1 MDRVSE
7 PSTTPA
13 RPPQV
18 TVACG
23 IAMVGSVFV
32 VLAVWDR
39 IAGLH
44 TIDTRET
51 LRPWLDDPVLKKSG
65 ITMSDLL
72 VTVKVISMIAGAC
85 AAAIAVLGFQTLR
98 RSRSAR
104 LVMSVLAV
112 PMFLA
117 GLAAD
122 GIFSSGVAAAVAT
135 LWFGPAR
142 VWFQDGPAT
151 ERAGRP
157 TAPTAPTAPSAPRST
172 PPGPGPSQGPSP
184 ERPPPTPGWL
194 APPPSSQ
201 APPGTPYVWAPPPTS
216 AYDAPG
222 APRSTRPTGPTRPN
236 ALLGACLLVWTFCLM
251 TALLVGGSLAVLAAD
266 SATVLD
272 RMHEQDPQLAERGFS
287 DHDLLVIGYVTGSL
301 VIVWSLAAG
310 ALAVVVFLRH
320 RWGWYALLVSTIGVV
335 ILTLLATFGFILVLI
350 PLAAAVTTLALL
362 VRPEVKAWLI
372 SR

>member
-1 MDRVSE
+1 
-7 PSTTPA
+7 
-13 RPPQV
+13 
-18 TVACG
+18 
-23 IAMVGSVFV
+23 
-32 VLAVWDR
+32 
-39 IAGLH
+39 
-44 TIDTRET
+44 
-51 LRPWLDDPVLKKSG
+51 
-65 ITMSDLL
+65 MSDLL

-151 ERAGRP
+151 ERADRP

-172 PPGPGPSQGPSP
+172 PPGPGPSRGA
-184 ERPPPTPGWL
+184 EPGTSATAPGRL

-201 APPGTPYVWAPPPTS
+201 APPGTPYVWAPPATS

-222 APRSTRPTGPTRPN
+222 APRSTRRPARPAPPARTHCWAPASWSGP
-236 ALLGACLLVWTFCLM
+236 
-251 TALLVGGSLAVLAAD
+251 
-266 SATVLD
+266 SA
-272 RMHEQDPQLAERGFS
+272 
-287 DHDLLVIGYVTGSL
+287 
-301 VIVWSLAAG
+301 
-310 ALAVVVFLRH
+310 
-320 RWGWYALLVSTIGVV
+320 
-335 ILTLLATFGFILVLI
+335 
-350 PLAAAVTTLALL
+350 
-362 VRPEVKAWLI
+362 
-372 SR
+372 

>member
-1 MDRVSE
+1 MDCVSE

-23 IAMVGSVFV
+23 IVMVGSVFV

-44 TIDTRET
+44 TIDTREA
-51 LRPWLDDPVLKKSG
+51 LRPWLDDPLMKKSG
-65 ITMSDLL
+65 VTMSDLL
-72 VTVKVISMIAGAC
+72 ATVKVISMIAGAC
-85 AAAIAVLGFQTLR
+85 AAAMAVLGFQTLR

-142 VWFQDGPAT
+142 AWFQDGPAT
-151 ERAGRP
+151 EKADRP
-157 TAPTAPTAPSAPRST
+157 AAPAAPRST
-172 PPGPGPSQGPSP
+172 PPVPAPSQGPSP
-184 ERPPPTPGWL
+184 ERPPPNPGWL
-194 APPPSSQ
+194 EPPSSSQ
-201 APPGTPYVWAPPPTS
+201 PSPGTPYVWAPPPTS
-216 AYDAPG
+216 AYDAPRP
-222 APRSTRPTGPTRPN
+222 PRSSTRPN

-251 TALLVGGSLAVLAAD
+251 TALLVGGSLAVLATD

-272 RMHEQDPQLAERGFS
+272 RMHEQDPRLAERGFS

-320 RWGWYALLVSTIGVV
+320 RWAWYALLVSTIGVV
-335 ILTLLATFGFILVLI
+335 MLTLLATFGFILVLV

-362 VRPEVKAWLI
+362 VRPEVKAWLV

>member
-7 PSTTPA
+7 PSTAPA

-23 IAMVGSVFV
+23 IVMVGSVFV
-32 VLAVWDR
+32 VLSVWDR

-44 TIDTRET
+44 TIDTREA
-51 LRPWLDDPVLKKSG
+51 LRPWLDEPVMRSSG

-72 VTVKVISMIAGAC
+72 VTVKIVSMVAAAC
-85 AAAIAVLGFQTLR
+85 AAGIAVLGFQALR

-142 VWFQDGPAT
+142 AWFQDGPAT
-151 ERAGRP
+151 EKADR
-157 TAPTAPTAPSAPRST
+157 TVAPAAPRSAT
-172 PPGPGPSQGPSP
+172 APAADPSRGPRP
-184 ERPPPTPGWL
+184 EGPPPHPGWL
-194 APPPSSQ
+194 APPASSQ
-201 APPGTPYVWAPPPTS
+201 APPGAPYVWAPPPLS
-216 AYDAPG
+216 SYDAPRP
-222 APRSTRPTGPTRPN
+222 ARSTRPH
-236 ALLGACLLVWTFCLM
+236 ALLGACLLVWTFCLV
-251 TALLVGGSLAVLAAD
+251 TALLVGASLAVLAAD
-266 SATVLD
+266 SSTVLD
-272 RMHEQDPQLAERGFS
+272 RMHEQDPQLAARGLS
-287 DHDLLVIGYVTGSL
+287 DHDLLVIGYVTGSV
-301 VIVWSLAAG
+301 VIFWSLVAG
-310 ALAVVVFLRH
+310 ALAVVVFLRY
-320 RWGWYALLVSTIGVV
+320 RWAWYGLLASTVGVV
-335 ILTLLATFGFILVLI
+335 LLTLVATFGSILVLI
-350 PLAAAVTTLALL
+350 PLAAAVTTIALL
-362 VRPEVKAWLI
+362 VRPEVRAWLV

>member
-151 ERAGRP
+151 ERADRP

-201 APPGTPYVWAPPPTS
+201 APPGTPCVWAPPPTS

-222 APRSTRPTGPTRPN
+222 GSAPVDPPTARPAPPARTHCWAPASWSGP
-236 ALLGACLLVWTFCLM
+236 
-251 TALLVGGSLAVLAAD
+251 
-266 SATVLD
+266 SA
-272 RMHEQDPQLAERGFS
+272 
-287 DHDLLVIGYVTGSL
+287 
-301 VIVWSLAAG
+301 
-310 ALAVVVFLRH
+310 
-320 RWGWYALLVSTIGVV
+320 
-335 ILTLLATFGFILVLI
+335 
-350 PLAAAVTTLALL
+350 
-362 VRPEVKAWLI
+362 
-372 SR
+372 